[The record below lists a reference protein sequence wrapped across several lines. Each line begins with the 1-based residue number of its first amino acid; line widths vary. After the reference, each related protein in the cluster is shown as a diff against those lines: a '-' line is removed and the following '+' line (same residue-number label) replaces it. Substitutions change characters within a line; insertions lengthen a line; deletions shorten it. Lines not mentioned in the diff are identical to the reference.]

1 MSAPTRDNSAY
12 TTASVPADALAGHTP
27 MMQQYLRIKADY
39 PHTLVFYRMG
49 DFYELFHGDAEK
61 AARLLGITLTARGAS
76 GGKPI
81 PMAGVPFHSVDGY
94 LAKLVKLGE
103 SVAICEQLG
112 DPATSKGPV
121 ERKVVRVVTPG
132 TVTDAGVLA
141 DRSDVWLLAIK
152 TERGRV
158 GLAWLNLAAGELVL
172 AEEAASQ
179 LSQLLLRRPP
189 AELLVADGNVDAE
202 QQPICTRL
210 PEWHFDAAEG
220 AQIAARQLGAANLA
234 GFGAEALKLAHG
246 AAGAVLTYA
255 RQMHGHALNHV
266 QRLRVES
273 AAGFMVLDEATRK
286 NLELTETLRG
296 EPAPT
301 LLSTLDDCAT
311 TLGARLLRQWIASPL
326 TDRDAAQARIAAVQA
341 LQAEAG
347 ASSATSAAEALRD
360 AMHALPDIERIASRI
375 GLATARPRE
384 LAALRDAL
392 PRLPRIAAQLAAL
405 DAALLREAPTALD
418 LPAQLHALLARI
430 AQEPAA
436 AVRDG
441 GIFAPGADAELDELR
456 ELAENTSGFLLA
468 MEARERERTG
478 IANLKVEY
486 NKVHGFY
493 IEITASGLDRVPI
506 DYKRRQTLK
515 NAERFITPELKAFED
530 KALSARDRALA
541 REKLLY
547 DQLIEALQPHI
558 GALHAAA
565 RCLAQADV
573 LAAWARLA
581 ARHDWCLPQL
591 VDEPGIRI
599 SAGRHPVV
607 EPRVER
613 FTPNDC
619 MLSDADRM
627 KVITGPN
634 MGGKSTYMRQV
645 ALIVLMAWC
654 GCPVPA
660 RSAVIGPVDRIFTRI
675 GSSDDLAG
683 GRSTFMVEMTEAAVI
698 LNAATPRSLV
708 LMDEIGRGT
717 STFDGLSLAWA
728 IARALAAHNRA
739 FALFA
744 THYFELTQLATD
756 LPGVSNA
763 HLAAVEHAQGVAFLH
778 EVRDGPASQSY
789 GLAVAK
795 LAGVPGS
802 VIRAARGKL
811 AQLEASGVTASQQM
825 DLFAAPAPV
834 TPDVPEPGSATQDAE
849 AAVLAQLRAADLDNL
864 SARQALELLYSL
876 RDSLGERSV

>member
-1 MSAPTRDNSAY
+1 
-12 TTASVPADALAGHTP
+12 

-49 DFYELFHGDAEK
+49 DFYELFYGDAEK

-141 DRSDVWLLAIK
+141 DRSDVWLLAVK
-152 TERGRV
+152 TERGRT

-172 AEEAASQ
+172 AEEAAAQ
-179 LSQLLLRRPP
+179 LPQLLLRRPP
-189 AELLVADGNVDAE
+189 AELLVADGSVDAE

-220 AQIAARQLGAANLA
+220 AQTAARQLGAASLA
-234 GFGAEALKLAHG
+234 GFGAEALTLAHG

-311 TLGARLLRQWIASPL
+311 TMGARLLRQWIASPL
-326 TDRDAAQARIAAVQA
+326 TDRAAALARIEAVQV
-341 LQAEAG
+341 LKGDG
-347 ASSATSAAEALRD
+347 ADVLRGT
-360 AMHALPDIERIASRI
+360 MHALPDIERIASRI

-392 PRLPRIAAQLAAL
+392 PRLPQIGAQLAGL
-405 DAALLREAPTALD
+405 DAALLREAPVELQ
-418 LPAQLHALLARI
+418 LPAQLLSLLARV
-430 AQEPAA
+430 AEEPAA

-441 GIFAPGADAELDELR
+441 GIFAKGADAELDELR

-558 GALHAAA
+558 GALHTAA

-591 VDEPGIRI
+591 IEEPGIRI
-599 SAGRHPVV
+599 AAGRHPVV

-619 MLSDADRM
+619 VLSDTDRM

-744 THYFELTQLATD
+744 THYFELTQLATE

-811 AQLEASGVTASQQM
+811 AALEASGVTASSQM
-825 DLFAAPAPV
+825 DLFAAPAPI
-834 TPDVPEPGSATQDAE
+834 TPVAPEANASLNDAE
-849 AAVLAQLRAADLDNL
+849 AAVLAQLRSLDLDNL
-864 SARQALELLYSL
+864 SARQALELLYGL
-876 RDSLGERSV
+876 RDTLGKP